1 MKSGIREMSH
11 GTEPTDYRSL
21 IKNALIEID
30 RLQSQLDAERS
41 ARTEPVAVIGLGCRF
56 PGAENPDEFWRL
68 LQGGVDAV
76 SEVPA
81 DRWAVDAFYDPDP
94 DAPGKMSTRW
104 GGFLK
109 EADKFDAHFFRISP
123 REAQSMDPQQRL
135 LLEVAWEALENAGQS
150 PDELC
155 DSPSGV
161 FVGVCHS
168 DYLDLLNPVAAPAAI
183 DAYFGSGNALSVGA
197 GRLSYVL
204 GLRGP

>member
-81 DRWAVDAFYDPDP
+81 DRWNVDAYYDPDP

-104 GGFLK
+104 GGFVVGV
-109 EADKFDAHFFRISP
+109 DRFDAQFFGISP
-123 REAQSMDPQQRL
+123 REAASMDPQQRL
-135 LLEVAWEALENAGQS
+135 LLEVAWEALEHAGHAPLS
-150 PDELC
+150 LAG
-155 DSPSGV
+155 SRTGV
-161 FVGVCHS
+161 FV
-168 DYLDLLNPVAAPAAI
+168 A
-183 DAYFGSGNALSVGA
+183 
-197 GRLSYVL
+197 
-204 GLRGP
+204 